1 MATTYEPPPP
11 SARRDVSESA
21 LTPSLDCRGNDRPL
35 EHQSASTP
43 LAEPPIWPPLNAA
56 KCDRRREVR
65 FATDQAAVL
74 TQINPMTFGITP
86 VRVGDVSRH
95 GIKIYLPHLLYPG
108 AMVHVRLRRIVV
120 TAEVRYCV
128 KFGAGHAAGM
138 AVLDV
143 IPYAGP
149 STIFDAISS
158 WTGTD
163 AS

>member
-1 MATTYEPPPP
+1 MATAHEPPPLCG
-11 SARRDVSESA
+11 RRDDPESVLA
-21 LTPSLDCRGNDRPL
+21 LSLDCSGNDRPL

-108 AMVHVRLRRIVV
+108 AMC
-120 TAEVRYCV
+120 TCA
-128 KFGAGHAAGM
+128 
-138 AVLDV
+138 
-143 IPYAGP
+143 
-149 STIFDAISS
+149 
-158 WTGTD
+158 
-163 AS
+163 